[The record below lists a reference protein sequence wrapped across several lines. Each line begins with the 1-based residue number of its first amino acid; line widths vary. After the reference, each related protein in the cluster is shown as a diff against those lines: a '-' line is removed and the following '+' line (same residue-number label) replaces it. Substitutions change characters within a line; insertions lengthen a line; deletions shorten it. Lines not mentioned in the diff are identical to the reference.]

1 VIFYRTKLR
10 SLEFSGGAVLKK
22 AKIISIVVIMLS
34 VIALGVFMGKQ
45 MFKLMEAG
53 STQSAPNAVSGN
65 QGDPSSTV
73 KVLYSGKTGD
83 QGAETAIQT
92 QAEAPI
98 SSAAAGSVIPG
109 AGNASG
115 SSKTDGKN
123 GGNTFDPHG
132 PKWFAYASGNGTNVR
147 SGPSTNDKLM
157 FKVSKG
163 TRGLVT
169 DKKDGWTSIKWDFNR
184 KTGWVR
190 DDLLLQGP
198 ATIMT
203 NLLQTASGSGNIDT
217 ELISQAA
224 AKEAL
229 RENLVS
235 VAIAKPALAS
245 ETVSTYV
252 QGQPLPDHATIE
264 AQAFANVRSMPNTTS
279 EKLGKLPKGMVV
291 KIKST
296 QKEGRWRWF
305 EVIYND
311 GRKTGWT
318 REDNLKF

>member
-1 VIFYRTKLR
+1 M
-10 SLEFSGGAVLKK
+10 KK

-53 STQSAPNAVSGN
+53 STQPSTGAVAVMSEG
-65 QGDPSSTV
+65 QASSV
-73 KVLYSGKTGD
+73 KVLYSAKNG
-83 QGAETAIQT
+83 
-92 QAEAPI
+92 EANVEK
-98 SSAAAGSVIPG
+98 VIE
-109 AGNASG
+109 AKADEASG
-115 SSKTDGKN
+115 AVVQATTPAASIADTPAPEITAVAGPS
-123 GGNTFDPHG
+123 FDPNG

-147 SGPSTNDKLM
+147 SGPSTNDKML

-163 TRGLVT
+163 TRGVVT
-169 DKKDGWTSIKWDFNR
+169 EKKDGWTSVKWDFNR

-190 DDLLLQGP
+190 DDLLMQGP
-198 ATIMT
+198 ATVMT
-203 NLLQTASGSGNIDT
+203 NLLQKTDEPGKIDT
-217 ELISQAA
+217 SKISQAA
-224 AKEAL
+224 AKEAI
-229 RENLVS
+229 RESLVS

-245 ETVSTYV
+245 ETVNTYV
-252 QGQPLPDHATIE
+252 QGQALPEQAVIDVTTFATIRAE
-264 AQAFANVRSMPNTTS
+264 PNTTS
-279 EKLGKLPKGMVV
+279 EKLGRVPKGMVV

-296 QKEGRWRWF
+296 QKDGRWRWF

>member
-1 VIFYRTKLR
+1 
-10 SLEFSGGAVLKK
+10 
-22 AKIISIVVIMLS
+22 MLS

-53 STQSAPNAVSGN
+53 SDQPAPVVANTETGN
-65 QGDPSSTV
+65 QSTV
-73 KVLYSGKTGD
+73 KVLYNINSDSATATMSQINAEDPAGAPALINSSGAKPAATPTVSSET
-83 QGAETAIQT
+83 ETA
-92 QAEAPI
+92 
-98 SSAAAGSVIPG
+98 
-109 AGNASG
+109 
-115 SSKTDGKN
+115 KN
-123 GGNTFDPHG
+123 EPRFEPNG
-132 PKWFAYASGNGTNVR
+132 PKWYAYASGNGTNVR
-147 SGPSTNDKLM
+147 TGPSTSDKLF
-157 FKVSKG
+157 FKVGKG
-163 TRGLVT
+163 TRGVVLE
-169 DKKDGWTSIKWDFNR
+169 KKNGWTNIKWDFNR
-184 KTGWVR
+184 KSGWVR
-190 DDLLLQGP
+190 DDLLIQGP
-198 ATIMT
+198 ASIMV
-203 NLLQTASGSGNIDT
+203 NLVQKSDDSGKIDT
-217 ELISQAA
+217 SEVAKLA

-252 QGQPLPDHATIE
+252 QGQALPESATIE
-264 AQAFANVRSMPNTTS
+264 AQTFANVRSQPNTTS

-305 EVIYND
+305 EIIYND